1 MSDVPELDRLLEE
14 AELVRRNV
22 QWERTDRFM
31 RRTLGCVVVCAL
43 LTIPLGVIFGRTG
56 VAVGVVAVLM
66 TTAPILAAAVYMII
80 RECFN
85 DPPRKDPTKR
95 YKYQ

>member
-1 MSDVPELDRLLEE
+1 MSDIPELDRLIEE

-43 LTIPLGVIFGRTG
+43 LTIPLGVVFGPTG
-56 VAVGVVAVLM
+56 VAAGLIAVLM
-66 TTAPILAAAVYMII
+66 TTAPIFVAAIYAIL
-80 RECFN
+80 RECFS

-95 YKYQ
+95 YRYE